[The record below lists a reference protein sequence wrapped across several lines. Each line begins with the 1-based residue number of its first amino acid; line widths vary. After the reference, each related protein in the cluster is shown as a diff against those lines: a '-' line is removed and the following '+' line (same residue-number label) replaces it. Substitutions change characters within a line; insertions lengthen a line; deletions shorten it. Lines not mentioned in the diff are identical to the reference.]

1 MGGHSPEAGGHDAP
15 KEGIAAEAES
25 LSHDMKEHAESR
37 EDLLSHY
44 SEKLRSFFDRAGALF
59 DTGSEETQ
67 EKVMEAVNHLF
78 SILKEFGVN
87 IYESA
92 SEDFRVGLT
101 LVREQF
107 ADAVDHA
114 TDGDH
119 EMSEEEFNELV
130 EHMSAEELK
139 NFLGNLDL
147 PSVSPEQEERIE
159 QVSLMVSL
167 LGALKDEFKRGGET
181 WTMWT
186 ARIFAS
192 DEVEQKTSGA
202 IGAAAERAEKE
213 ATIKILK
220 DPSLTL
226 DAVVPDLMGF
236 FRNPPSIA
244 GAIMSPVNFGEGQNL
259 NQVRAEAM
267 QALRDMKHYEEAGLI
282 ASSVLDPYLKKGRD
296 LVPPLVASNLR
307 NTIGLE
313 LHNPERFYKLKEE
326 AMAHGVP
333 EKSVHDYIAE
343 VWEAIYQVELR
354 KLSAGYINP
363 SKLPADVKPVW
374 EQYNDMYDPQGEWT
388 NMSDY
393 NRDFLVEE
401 LMVQGALLL
410 ATAATGVGAAAVT
423 ARMGASTISFMR
435 ATTLVRYLPK
445 AVRTAE
451 FIAGLEVSAD
461 VASGL
466 GRGAKALNK
475 LGSEALAQ
483 ELFYQGAHI
492 MGDEMSL
499 QEVLD
504 HAPEWGK
511 NVLWRMATL
520 GIMGRAEK
528 LAAGI
533 TPTLVSSFTSKITS
547 EPMRK
552 IAEQLLFTDHVQ
564 AAAFLIVTAIKE
576 GAYEGDPKGFMDHF
590 GGHLYHAYGEIWG
603 TKMAHNK
610 LHAAAAHH

>member
-1 MGGHSPEAGGHDAP
+1 
-15 KEGIAAEAES
+15 
-25 LSHDMKEHAESR
+25 
-37 EDLLSHY
+37 
-44 SEKLRSFFDRAGALF
+44 
-59 DTGSEETQ
+59 
-67 EKVMEAVNHLF
+67 
-78 SILKEFGVN
+78 
-87 IYESA
+87 
-92 SEDFRVGLT
+92 
-101 LVREQF
+101 
-107 ADAVDHA
+107 
-114 TDGDH
+114 
-119 EMSEEEFNELV
+119 
-130 EHMSAEELK
+130 
-139 NFLGNLDL
+139 
-147 PSVSPEQEERIE
+147 

-167 LGALKDEFKRGGET
+167 LNSLKDEFQRGGET

-186 ARIFAS
+186 ARIFTS
-192 DEVEQKTSGA
+192 DEVEQKTAGS
-202 IGAAAERAEKE
+202 IGAAAERAEKD

-226 DAVVPDLMGF
+226 DAAVPGLMDF

-313 LHNPERFYKLKEE
+313 LHSPERFYKLKDE

-333 EKSVHDYIAE
+333 EQDVHDYIAE
-343 VWEAIYQVELR
+343 IWEAIYQVELR
-354 KLSAGYINP
+354 KLSAGYIDP
-363 SKLPADVKPVW
+363 SKLPADVKPIW
-374 EQYNDMYDPQGEWT
+374 EQYNDMYDPQGEWG

-393 NRDFLVEE
+393 NRDFIIEE
-401 LMVQGALLL
+401 LCVNGALIL
-410 ATAATGVGAAAVT
+410 ATAATGVGAAALT
-423 ARMGASTISFMR
+423 ARLGASTVSFMR
-435 ATTLVRYLPK
+435 ASALVRYLPK
-445 AVRTAE
+445 VVRGGAE
-451 FIAGLEVSAD
+451 ALAGLEVTAD
-461 VASGL
+461 VAAGL

-504 HAPEWGK
+504 HAPEWGTF
-511 NVLWRMATL
+511 VLWRMATL
-520 GIMGRAEK
+520 GMMGRAEK
-528 LAAGI
+528 LASGL
-533 TPTLVSSFTSKITS
+533 TPTLVTSFTSKITS

-552 IAEQLLFTDHVQ
+552 IAEQLLFTDHIQ
-564 AAAFLIVTAIKE
+564 AATFLVVAAIKE
-576 GAYEGDPKGFMDHF
+576 GAFEGDPKAFMDHF

-610 LHAAAAHH
+610 LHAAAGHH